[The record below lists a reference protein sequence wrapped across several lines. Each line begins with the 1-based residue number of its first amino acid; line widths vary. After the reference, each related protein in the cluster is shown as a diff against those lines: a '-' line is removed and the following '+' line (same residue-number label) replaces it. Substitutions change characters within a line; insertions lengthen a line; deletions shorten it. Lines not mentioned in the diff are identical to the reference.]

1 MGKIHTHYDNL
12 KVARLAPQ
20 EVIRA
25 AYKAL
30 SQKYH
35 PDKNPGDEKA
45 ARIMAILN
53 SAYGTLSDPQ
63 RRKEHDE
70 WIAAEEWEIEWLES
84 THHEEGKHRDGRAK
98 GHAQSHEHAW
108 AQDVPPP
115 KGKPRSAALPIWRNW
130 RWWLS
135 LLVCLLLGWL
145 GALLM
150 LDTSQPVPAAL
161 ASAWSGLARDGAR
174 AHPDTA
180 TADSVA
186 TPPAKNEAVAVDS
199 WAVGKP
205 YAAEP
210 AQAKAPEIRVL
221 AVAQLSLKASRPAC
235 DGAGQAESAALVAP
249 NGEPWPARSG
259 YVDGF
264 PIGNKGT
271 ELSLTID
278 NSSNTAP
285 VFVKLY
291 DQERRSN
298 VRYLYILANDKLTV
312 EQLSAGKYEVRYQA
326 VGPGQ
331 DNCGG
336 ATRSGASIPAP
347 VPAAGEGGTQNPVVS
362 SI

>member
-63 RRKEHDE
+63 RRREHDE

-84 THHEEGKHRDGRAK
+84 THHEEGKAKDGRH
-98 GHAQSHEHAW
+98 HAHDHAW

-115 KGKPRSAALPIWRNW
+115 SGKPRRGARPVWRNW

-135 LLVCLLLGWL
+135 LLICLLLGWL

-150 LDTSQPVPAAL
+150 LDTSQPMPSAL
-161 ASAWSGLARDGAR
+161 VSAWSGFARDGAKPR
-174 AHPDTA
+174 TETA
-180 TADSVA
+180 TPGASA
-186 TPPAKNEAVAVDS
+186 LLPPALKGEPVAVDS

-205 YAAEP
+205 YAPEP
-210 AQAKAPEIRVL
+210 QQARAPEIRVL
-221 AVAQLSLKASRPAC
+221 AVSQLSLKAMQPVC
-235 DGAGQAESAALVAP
+235 DGTAQSAALVAP
-249 NGEPWPARSG
+249 NGEPWPAQSG

-264 PIGNKGT
+264 PISNKGD
-271 ELSLTID
+271 ELTLSID
-278 NSSNTAP
+278 NRANATP

-291 DQERRSN
+291 DTERRSN
-298 VRYLYILANDKLTV
+298 VRYLFILAHDKLAV

-326 VGPGQ
+326 VEPAQ
-331 DNCGG
+331 DSCGG
-336 ATRSGASIPAP
+336 KTRSGASVPAP
-347 VPAAGEGGTQNPVVS
+347 SPVAGEADTQNPVVS
-362 SI
+362 NI

>member
-84 THHEEGKHRDGRAK
+84 THQEEGKSRDGRAK
-98 GHAQSHEHAW
+98 SHGQPHEHAW

-115 KGKPRSAALPIWRNW
+115 SGKPRRGMQPVWRNW

-150 LDTSQPVPAAL
+150 LDTSQPMPAAL
-161 ASAWSGLARDGAR
+161 ASAWSGLARDGAKPH
-174 AHPDTA
+174 APA
-180 TADSVA
+180 A
-186 TPPAKNEAVAVDS
+186 TPAPSSAPPSKGEPVAVDS

-205 YAAEP
+205 YAPEP
-210 AQAKAPEIRVL
+210 QQAKTPEIRVL
-221 AVAQLSLKASRPAC
+221 AVSQLSLKAIQPAC
-235 DGAGQAESAALVAP
+235 DGASKAESASLVAP
-249 NGEPWPARSG
+249 NGEPWPVHSG

-264 PIGNKGT
+264 PIGNKGD
-271 ELSLTID
+271 ELAVSID
-278 NSSNTAP
+278 NSSNAAP

-291 DQERRSN
+291 DTERRSN
-298 VRYLYILANDKLTV
+298 VRYLYILAYDKLLV

-331 DNCGG
+331 DSCGSS
-336 ATRSGASIPAP
+336 ARSGASAATPA
-347 VPAAGEGGTQNPVVS
+347 PAAGDDGAKNPVVS